1 MLKGV
6 SRECINSELPAEITE
21 KNTHHK
27 ICVEEYIVLPYQ
39 KYMCNWAIFLE
50 YVYYHIV
57 VEGLQLDFEFLRV
70 CIMFMGFSCL
80 FFHFDL

>member
-1 MLKGV
+1 MMLMLKGA

-39 KYMCNWAIFLE
+39 KYICNWAICLE
-50 YVYYHIV
+50 YVYYHITTS
-57 VEGLQLDFEFLRV
+57 F
-70 CIMFMGFSCL
+70 IFMLKHKATILFS
-80 FFHFDL
+80 D